1 MSIINRNEIRRLEK
15 AAREKD
21 KKHLIEWANSLE
33 KQMVR
38 DIVQDLEK
46 RYQQDIQDAWD
57 NLLIATAYALHFSEE
72 TNLDA
77 DTLPSFMEDL
87 YATIDMYRTG
97 EYKPQEY
104 EEELNKCG
112 VILEKYDYQKI
123 YKDYVGTMDGDLV
136 AFVKGPRRKVI
147 TICGSSRFKDKILEV
162 YKELTLQGNIVFVDA
177 IFVHADG
184 VMLDNIDK
192 IEIDKIHKD
201 KILISDAIYVVN
213 VNNYIGEST
222 KSEIEYA
229 KEHNKE
235 IIYLEQ

>member
-57 NLLIATAYALHFSEE
+57 NLLIATAYTLHFSEE

-97 EYKPQEY
+97 EYNPKDY

-112 VILEKYDYQKI
+112 VVIEKYDYQKI
-123 YKDYVGTMDGDLV
+123 YKDYIGTLDSDLV
-136 AFVKGPRRKVI
+136 SFIKGPRRKII
-147 TICGSSRFKDKILEV
+147 TICGDYKYKDKMMDI
-162 YKELTLQGNIVFVDA
+162 YKELTLQGNIVFLDTLFIDNDA
-177 IFVHADG
+177 DT
-184 VMLDNIDK
+184 LDRIDI
-192 IEIDKIHKD
+192 IEINKIQKD
-201 KILISDAIYVVN
+201 KILLSDAIYVVN
-213 VNNYIGEST
+213 INNYIGEST
-222 KSEIEYA
+222 KLEIEYA

>member
-33 KQMVR
+33 KQIVR
-38 DIVQDLEK
+38 DVVKDLEK

-57 NLLIATAYALHFSEE
+57 NLLIATAYTLCFSEE
-72 TNLDA
+72 TNLDGN
-77 DTLPSFMEDL
+77 TLPGFMEDL
-87 YATIDMYRTG
+87 YATIDLYRTG

-104 EEELNKCG
+104 EEELSKCG
-112 VILEKYDYQKI
+112 VILEKYDYQKV
-123 YKDYVGTMDGDLV
+123 YKDYVGTMDSDLV

-147 TICGSSRFKDKILEV
+147 TICGSSRFKDKILEI

-213 VNNYIGEST
+213 INNYIGERT